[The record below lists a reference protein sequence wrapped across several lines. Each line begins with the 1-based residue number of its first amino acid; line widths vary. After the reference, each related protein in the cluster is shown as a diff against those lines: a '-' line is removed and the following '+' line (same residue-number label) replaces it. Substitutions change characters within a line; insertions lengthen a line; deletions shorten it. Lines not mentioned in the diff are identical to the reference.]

1 MQKNMVLRDSRNW
14 NFFVGDGGRIRWGW
28 FLSFF
33 FLGGG
38 RDGFFELFN
47 QICWFVLASI
57 MYCTYS
63 KLVNFLWVEVYRSYG
78 VLVHL
83 CTCGLFQDFRMGP
96 VMIF

>member
-1 MQKNMVLRDSRNW
+1 M
-14 NFFVGDGGRIRWGW
+14 GWGT
-28 FLSFF
+28 
-33 FLGGG
+33 
-38 RDGFFELFN
+38 GFFELFN

-83 CTCGLFQDFRMGP
+83 PVAFSRIFVWGL
-96 VMIF
+96 